1 VRRDR
6 DRDTAAVVRR
16 AFAEAVDR
24 EATAFVLAGAT
35 RFFATVLL
43 RAEAFFAVALF
54 VVEVALRVVV
64 FFAVPALW
72 AASTRGEATAAR
84 KSRIRA
90 IRRKKAI
97 IHPSARGPQT

>member
-1 VRRDR
+1 
-6 DRDTAAVVRR
+6 VVRR
-16 AFAEAVDR
+16 AFADAVDR
-24 EATAFVLAGAT
+24 DATAFLVGVT
-35 RFFATVLL
+35 FFFATVLL
-43 RAEAFFAVALF
+43 RTVVFFAGALF
-54 VVEVALRVVV
+54 AVELVLRVVV
-64 FFAVPALW
+64 FFAVPELC